1 MREWLLIINQKH
13 NDFSEKKERRN
24 EEMIKKYLTTIGVL
38 VAMCIIPCLAVAK
51 PLITISVKAE
61 MDVVVKE
68 GSQSVTKR
76 IAAKD
81 VVPGDVIFYTVNF
94 RNGGNEKATN
104 AVIDNPISKG
114 TSYVNGSAYGE
125 NEEGIS
131 FSIDNGK
138 TYNKPTMLFYQV
150 TDKQGKTVKKLASPD
165 VYTNIRW
172 VIPVIEAGKQGRVG
186 FKAIV
191 K

>member
-1 MREWLLIINQKH
+1 
-13 NDFSEKKERRN
+13 
-24 EEMIKKYLTTIGVL
+24 MIKKYLTTIGVL

-51 PLITISVKAE
+51 PVINISVKAE

-68 GSQSVTKR
+68 AGKSVTKR
-76 IAAKD
+76 VQAKD
-81 VVPGDVIFYTVNF
+81 VVPGNVIFYTVTY
-94 RNGGNEKATN
+94 RNDGNEKATN
-104 AVIDNPISKG
+104 AVIDNPISKD

-125 NEEGIS
+125 NEDGIT

-138 TYNKPTMLFYQV
+138 TYNKPTMLFYQF
-150 TDKQGKTVKKLASPD
+150 TDKQGKTVKKIASPD
-165 VYTNIRW
+165 IYTNIRW
-172 VIPVIEAGKQGRVG
+172 IVPVVEAGKQGTVG